1 MIAKGHRTPKLF
13 NAGDYNL
20 FRYCH
25 NDPIDLTD
33 PMGLKGEV
41 FLYRDTAD
49 RRSQATYVLSE
60 NGKVLY
66 TGRAN
71 VKGKKGSHLNI

>member
-1 MIAKGHRTPKLF
+1 
-13 NAGDYNL
+13 
-20 FRYCH
+20 
-25 NDPIDLTD
+25 
-33 PMGLKGEV
+33 MGLKGEV